1 MTLIPAHPP
10 TAPANVPGPI
20 GAGYISSLTV
30 REGGPAS
37 GRPRRLALLGATGSI
52 GVSTLKVA
60 AEHPDAYQVVALAGA
75 TNVKLLARQAAAFRP
90 PLLAVLTEERAA
102 ALAELLPAGYRPD
115 ILVGPA
121 GYAAL
126 AALPE
131 VDLVVSAIVGAAG
144 LAPTLAAVA
153 AGKIVALANKESL
166 VLAGDL
172 IRAAAAASGAVI
184 LPVDSEHNALFQ
196 ALGGVDLPDLP
207 LVERLV
213 LTASGGPFRCASREC
228 LEAATP
234 QMALNHPNWSMG
246 PKISVDSATLMN
258 KGLEVIEAC
267 RLYGLPVS
275 QVEVVVHP
283 QSIVHSLAQL
293 HDGSLLAHL
302 GPPDMRVAIAYCL
315 GYPRRL
321 SLSVPRVDLVKLAS
335 LTFEAPREDDFPCLG
350 LARQALDSGP
360 SHTVALNAANEV
372 AVDLFLNGRL
382 RFLDIPAA
390 IAAALNAHAGE
401 RLSDAAAV
409 MDLDVRV
416 RRDTADW
423 VAARQ

>member
-1 MTLIPAHPP
+1 MTPIPADH
-10 TAPANVPGPI
+10 TGSQ
-20 GAGYISSLTV
+20 GSGYISSLTV
-30 REGGPAS
+30 PESGSAC

-60 AEHPDAYQVVALAGA
+60 AEHPDAYRIVALAGA
-75 TNVKLLARQAAAFRP
+75 TNVTLLAEQAAAFRP
-90 PLLAVLTEERAA
+90 PVLAVLTEERAE
-102 ALAELLPAGYRPD
+102 ALAGLLPAGYRPD

-126 AALPE
+126 ATLPE

-144 LAPTLAAVA
+144 LVPTLAAVA
-153 AGKIVALANKESL
+153 AGKVVALANKESL

-172 IRAAAAASGAVI
+172 IRAAAAGSGAVI

-196 ALGGVDLPDLP
+196 ALGGGGLPDLP

-213 LTASGGPFRCASREC
+213 LTASGGPFRNASRAC
-228 LEAATP
+228 LETVTP
-234 QMALNHPNWSMG
+234 QMALAHPNWSMG

-267 RLYGLPVS
+267 RLYGLPVA
-275 QVEVVVHP
+275 QVDVVVHP
-283 QSIVHSLAQL
+283 QSIVHSLVQL

-350 LARQALDSGP
+350 LARQALDAGP

-372 AVDLFLNGRL
+372 AVDLFLKGRL

-390 IAAALNAHAGE
+390 IAAALEAHAGE
-401 RLSDAAAV
+401 PLPDAAAV

-416 RRDTADW
+416 RRE
-423 VAARQ
+423 VAHWARARQ

>member
-1 MTLIPAHPP
+1 MTPIPGDHPIH
-10 TAPANVPGPI
+10 PANVPGLP

-30 REGGPAS
+30 RGGGPAS
-37 GRPRRLALLGATGSI
+37 GRPRRLAVLGATGSI
-52 GVSTLKVA
+52 GVSTLNVA
-60 AEHPDAYQVVALAGA
+60 AQHPDQYQVVALAGA
-75 TNVKLLARQAAAFRP
+75 TNVTRLAEQAAAFRP

-102 ALAELLPAGYRPD
+102 ALAGLLPAGYHPD

-121 GYAAL
+121 GYATL

-144 LAPTLAAVA
+144 LVPTLAAVA

-172 IRAAAAASGAVI
+172 IRAAAARSGAVI

-196 ALGGVDLPDLP
+196 ALGGVNLPDLP

-213 LTASGGPFRCASREC
+213 LTASGGPFRAASRQS
-228 LEAATP
+228 LETVTP

-321 SLSVPRVDLVKLAS
+321 SLAVPRVDLVKLAS

-350 LARQALDSGP
+350 LARQALDCGP

-372 AVDLFLNGRL
+372 AVDLFLKGRL
-382 RFLDIPAA
+382 RFLGIAAA
-390 IAAALNAHAGE
+390 IAAALDAHAGE
-401 RLSDAAAV
+401 PLADAAAV

-416 RRDTADW
+416 RQE
-423 VAARQ
+423 VAAWVMAR

>member
-1 MTLIPAHPP
+1 MTPTPAVLSV
-10 TAPANVPGPI
+10 PARPVSDPCGP
-20 GAGYISSLTV
+20 GYISSLTV
-30 REGGPAS
+30 ADA
-37 GRPRRLALLGATGSI
+37 GRPRRLVLLGATGSI

-60 AEHPDAYQVVALAGA
+60 AEHPESYRIVGLAGA
-75 TNVKLLARQAAAFRP
+75 VNVTLLAEQAAAFRP
-90 PLLAVLTEERAA
+90 PVLAVLTGERAA
-102 ALAELLPAGYRPD
+102 ALARLLPAGYRPD

-121 GYAAL
+121 GYAAM
-126 AALPE
+126 AAMAE
-131 VDLVVSAIVGAAG
+131 ADLVVSAIVGAAG
-144 LAPTLAAVA
+144 LLPTLAAVA

-172 IRAAAAASGAVI
+172 IRTAAAGSGAVI

-196 ALGGVDLPDLP
+196 ALGGAALPDLP

-213 LTASGGPFRCASREC
+213 LTASGGPFRATSRAG
-228 LEAATP
+228 LEAVTP
-234 QMALNHPNWSMG
+234 AMALNHPNWSMG

-267 RLYGLPVS
+267 RLYGLPVA
-275 QVEVVVHP
+275 QVDVVVHP
-283 QSIVHSLAQL
+283 QSIVHSLVQL

-335 LTFEAPREDDFPCLG
+335 LTFEAPREEDFPCLG
-350 LARQALDSGP
+350 LARQALGSGA

-372 AVDLFLNGRL
+372 AVDLFLKERL
-382 RFLDIPAA
+382 AFMDIPAA
-390 IAAALNAHAGE
+390 IAAALDAHSGE
-401 RLSDAAAV
+401 TLADADAV

-416 RRDTADW
+416 RREVADW
-423 VAARQ
+423 ARAR

>member
-1 MTLIPAHPP
+1 MTPIPTDHSTTPP
-10 TAPANVPGPI
+10 GLPDACR
-20 GAGYISSLTV
+20 AGYISSLTV
-30 REGGPAS
+30 PDT
-37 GRPRRLALLGATGSI
+37 GRRRRLALLGATGSI
-52 GVSTLKVA
+52 GVSTLRVA
-60 AEHPDAYQVVALAGA
+60 AEHPDAYEVFALAGA
-75 TNVKLLARQAAAFRP
+75 TNIRLLAEQAAAFRP
-90 PLLAVLTEERAA
+90 AVLAVLTEEGAKV
-102 ALAELLPAGYRPD
+102 LAGLLPAGYRPD
-115 ILVGPA
+115 ILVGPH
-121 GYAAL
+121 GYAAM
-126 AALPE
+126 AAMPE

-144 LAPTLAAVA
+144 LTPTLAAVA

-172 IRAAAAASGAVI
+172 IRTAAADSGAVI

-196 ALGGVDLPDLP
+196 ALGGAGLPDLP
-207 LVERLV
+207 LVEQLV
-213 LTASGGPFRCASREC
+213 LTASGGPFRGTNREC
-228 LEAATP
+228 LEAVTP
-234 QMALNHPNWSMG
+234 AMALNHPNWSMG

-267 RLYGLPVS
+267 RLYGLPVAR
-275 QVEVVVHP
+275 VEVVVHP

-321 SLSVPRVDLVKLAS
+321 SLSVPRVDLVTLAS

-350 LARQALDSGP
+350 LARQALAAGS

-382 RFLDIPAA
+382 RFMDIPAA
-390 IAAALNAHAGE
+390 IAEALSAHAGQP
-401 RLSDAAAV
+401 LPDAAAV
-409 MDLDVRV
+409 MDLDVQV
-416 RRDTADW
+416 RREVADW
-423 VAARQ
+423 AKARQ